1 MNNLS
6 DIKYYFKNAFV
17 LIQYRVLQFFLKS
30 KKSNEKK
37 SVLFINTGQIG
48 DLMVSSIILDNDDI
62 FDDSKVYFLIK
73 EKYLELFNDYHGK
86 VEIIGYNY
94 LKYKWSIFYKIKF
107 IKYLHS
113 LKLSKWFNV
122 TSARGILNDEMS
134 LLSGANEV
142 YCLNSNWRYLKK
154 AFGKRMDL
162 EYDGVL
168 CKNKTNEYNKHL
180 ALLDYLNQGKDN
192 NINTK
197 NIKVFNTSRSLELL
211 SNERFDDD
219 EYITVAPLPS
229 DIKRSWGINNFKELC
244 KELTKS
250 FKVVLLGSMNDKEIL
265 DGISKSNNKIINT
278 AGLLKLYEVPS
289 VISKSK
295 LFIGNDSG
303 LTHIALKFNIPVIA
317 IIGGGNYGKFFPY
330 DEENPKVVYLYDD
343 MDCFGCE
350 WRCIYKERLCL
361 TNVKINTVLD
371 NVKKL
376 I

>member
-1 MNNLS
+1 MNKPALQIYINNT
-6 DIKYYFKNAFV
+6 IAF
-17 LIQYRVLQFFLKS
+17 LIYNILKIFYR
-30 KKSNEKK
+30 KKITNCNNSL
-37 SVLFINTGQIG
+37 LFINTGQIG

-73 EKYLELFNDYHGK
+73 EKYLKLFNDYDGN

-94 LKYKWSIFYKIKF
+94 LKYKWSFFYKLKF
-107 IKYLHS
+107 LKYLHS
-113 LKLSKWFNV
+113 LKLSKCFNV

-134 LLSGANEV
+134 LLSGAGEV

-154 AFGKRMDL
+154 AFGKRMDC

-168 CKNKTNEYNKHL
+168 CRDKTNEYDKHI
-180 ALLDYLNQGKDN
+180 ALLDYLKQGKDI

-197 NIKVFNTSRSLELL
+197 NIKVFSTSRSLEFF
-211 SNERFDDD
+211 SYERLDDD

-229 DIKRSWGINNFKELC
+229 DIKRSWGINNFKDLC
-244 KELTKS
+244 KELSKS
-250 FKVVLLGSMNDKEIL
+250 YKVVLLGSEKDKEIL